1 MVGSAG
7 FFSSAAVLTTA
18 VFLGKILGALYK
30 IPLGNLLGSSGMA
43 HFYAAYN
50 VFNVLLLLS
59 TAGLPAAISRLT
71 AEANAMGR
79 HGQTRRIFRTALLLL
94 TAVGLICG
102 GIMFFFPR
110 LLASL
115 LHDPPAAA
123 AIRILAPSVV
133 CLCLTSA
140 IRGHTQ
146 GLGDM
151 LPTAVSQII
160 ESAAKLTVGL
170 TACLW
175 LLKRGAAAETAAA
188 GAILGV
194 TVGAVLGLF
203 YLLFTLGR
211 HTLPP
216 AADRPLS
223 VRATAKA
230 LLQVGLPIT
239 LGSVGMSLITLLD
252 QSLTLYTLQHKLL
265 WSMELAVERYGEYT
279 LSLTLFSL
287 PCSFIFPVSAALM
300 PAIAAARAGRKPA
313 AVRHLAES
321 ALRLTVLFAL
331 PMGMG
336 LSVLSRPILQVLYPA
351 APQAAQAASVHLQTL
366 GLAAVFVCL
375 MAVTSGILQACER
388 EKFPLF
394 SLLCGGLLKLV
405 TNYLMASRP
414 DINVRGA
421 AVSTLFC
428 YALIALLNL
437 LALRRTVGKL
447 PLLRLWWVP
456 VLSSVVMTMAAQS
469 LYGLL
474 SLHLPLWLSL
484 SMTVSLSAAV
494 YGVLVLALGGVTSA
508 ELTALFPRK
517 SVRE

>member
-1 MVGSAG
+1 MAGSAG
-7 FFSSAAVLTTA
+7 FLGSAAVLTAA

-71 AEANAMGR
+71 ASANATGR
-79 HGQTRRIFRTALLLL
+79 YSQVRRIFRTSLLLL
-94 TAVGLICG
+94 SAIGLVCG
-102 GIMFFFPR
+102 AFMFLFPNV
-110 LLASL
+110 LAEL
-115 LHDPPAAA
+115 LHDPLAAIG
-123 AIRILAPSVV
+123 IRILAPSVV
-133 CLCLTSA
+133 CICVMSA

-146 GLGDM
+146 GLGNM

-170 TACLW
+170 TACVL

-194 TVGAVLGLF
+194 TVGAVLGLC
-203 YLLFTLGR
+203 YLLTTLRR
-211 HTLPP
+211 HDLPLGT
-216 AADRPLS
+216 DTPLS
-223 VRATAKA
+223 IRTTAGA
-230 LLQVGLPIT
+230 LLRVGLPIT
-239 LGSVGMSLITLLD
+239 AGSAGMSLITLLD

-265 WSMELAVERYGEYT
+265 WSAELAIERYGEYT
-279 LSLTLFSL
+279 LSLTLFAL

-300 PAIAAARAGRKPA
+300 PAIAAARAKRNPA
-313 AVRHLAES
+313 AVQEMAES
-321 ALRLTVLFAL
+321 ALRLTVLLAL
-331 PMGMG
+331 PMGLG
-336 LSVLSRPILQVLYPA
+336 LSVLAKPILQVFYPA
-351 APQAAQAASVHLQTL
+351 ARQAAQAAAVHLQIL

-405 TNYLMASRP
+405 SNYLMASRP

-437 LALRRTVGKL
+437 LALRRTLGAL

-456 VLSSVVMTMAAQS
+456 VLSSAVMAMAARS
-469 LYGLL
+469 LCGLL
-474 SLHLPLWLSL
+474 SPYFPLWLTL
-484 SMTVSLSAAV
+484 LLAVSLSAVV
-494 YGVLVLALGGVTSA
+494 YGVLVLALGGVTPG
-508 ELTALFPRK
+508 ELADLFPRK